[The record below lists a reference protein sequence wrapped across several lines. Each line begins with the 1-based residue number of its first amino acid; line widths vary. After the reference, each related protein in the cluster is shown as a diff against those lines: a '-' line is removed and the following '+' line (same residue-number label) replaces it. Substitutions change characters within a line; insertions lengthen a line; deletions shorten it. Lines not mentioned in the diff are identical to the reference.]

1 MDFLQ
6 YLQVL
11 TEVDDLDFQIEIVNA
26 LMNPVGDRGDGELK
40 DMDFCPRVLS
50 DPDAGI
56 KMQLLDEESGLQEEL
71 LDDLHTQLTEKTN
84 GRISF
89 VNASDAEAMPTKATS
104 LKEYELILT

>member
-1 MDFLQ
+1 M
-6 YLQVL
+6 L

-26 LMNPVGDRGDGELK
+26 LMNPVGDLGDGELQ
-40 DMDFCPRVLS
+40 DMDFSPGTLS

-56 KMQLLDEESGLQEEL
+56 KMQLLDEESGLQENL

-84 GRISF
+84 GKISF
-89 VNASDAEAMPTKATS
+89 VNVGDAEATSTKASS